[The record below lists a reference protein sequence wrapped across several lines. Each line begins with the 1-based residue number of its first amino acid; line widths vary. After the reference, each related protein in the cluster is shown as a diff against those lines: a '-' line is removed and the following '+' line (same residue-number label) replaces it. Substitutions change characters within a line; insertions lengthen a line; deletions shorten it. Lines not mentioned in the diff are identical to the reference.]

1 MTVSEGL
8 RKCRQERGISQN
20 YLAEKLGVSRIFI
33 NALETGKRQV
43 PLDRLIQIANVLNCS
58 IDELVGRKETKKV
71 VSNNPPAE

>member
-8 RKCRQERGISQN
+8 RKCRQKRGISQN

-33 NALETGKRQV
+33 NALETGKRQI

-58 IDELVGRKETKKV
+58 IDELVGRTGKEKQ
-71 VSNNPPAE
+71 NG

>member
-33 NALETGKRQV
+33 NALETGKRPI
-43 PLDRLIQIANVLNCS
+43 PLDRLVQIANILNCS
-58 IDELVGRKETKKV
+58 LDELVGRSGKEKAK
-71 VSNNPPAE
+71 